1 MAHTVVAF
9 GVGLKR
15 WPACSL
21 IRLPLQWRLGP
32 ALAKAGPPH
41 SGASTLTCVDFCVHR
56 LVPHRC
62 SQPRRPSQ
70 GGHGPWGAQVHSPV
84 LTIFPLLPL
93 GLLLASWVASR
104 V

>member
-21 IRLPLQWRLGP
+21 IRLPLQWHLGP

-41 SGASTLTCVDFCVHR
+41 SGASTLARRLLHVLTPTCIDSCVR
-56 LVPHRC
+56 QLVPHRC

-70 GGHGPWGAQVHSPV
+70 GGHGPWGAQVCSLV
-84 LTIFPLLPL
+84 LTIFRLLRL
-93 GLLLASWVASR
+93 
-104 V
+104 